1 MKLKNY
7 LLTAA
12 LLLMS
17 ATLLL
22 AQKEK
27 AADKKTDKEY
37 IVVKE
42 IKGDKDQKKTTRIVV
57 ESKDGN
63 VFIKGEDDLHL
74 EGDDVIIIKEGDIEA
89 PDNAFFFDSRHPG
102 HLNVN
107 VNENNGEKHIVIEFK
122 NENGEEQ
129 RIEWEGEGEPPAHI
143 RKYLHKPRRFEH
155 KDWKTGVFELHEDH
169 AFLGVVIADEETE
182 TIEIINGEKNIIRS
196 GGDDSPGVQIQSVVE
211 ESAAAEAGLQADD
224 VIMKID
230 DQAIQNFS
238 DLRKT
243 LNELEPGDEINIQY
257 QRGTENLETKAV
269 LKTGQAPR
277 DFTFEWQSD
286 EDKDFN
292 FAPDGEHIFIH
303 RAQPSGH
310 KYKIIIVE
318 RKGKDEENAPVA
330 PVPDLD
336 LERSLELKTFEA
348 YPNPSSGQFQLK
360 FESAAAPLTIRL
372 TNLQGKQIYRE
383 YIRDFNGLYN
393 ESMDLN
399 NLSSGIYI
407 LSIEQE
413 GKIFSEQMVIK

>member
-27 AADKKTDKEY
+27 AADKKKDKEY
-37 IVVKE
+37 IIVKE

-63 VFIKGEDDLHL
+63 VFIKGDDDLHL

-107 VNENNGEKHIVIEFK
+107 VNENNGEKHIVIKFK
-122 NENGEEQ
+122 DENGEEQ

-143 RKYLHKPRRFEH
+143 RKYLHKPSHFEH
-155 KDWKTGVFELHEDH
+155 
-169 AFLGVVIADEETE
+169 
-182 TIEIINGEKNIIRS
+182 N
-196 GGDDSPGVQIQSVVE
+196 
-211 ESAAAEAGLQADD
+211 
-224 VIMKID
+224 
-230 DQAIQNFS
+230 
-238 DLRKT
+238 
-243 LNELEPGDEINIQY
+243 
-257 QRGTENLETKAV
+257 
-269 LKTGQAPR
+269 GQAPR

-286 EDKDFN
+286 EDEDFN

-318 RKGKDEENAPVA
+318 RKGKDEESAPVA